1 MTLIIFL
8 VDQSRSPV
16 RVHRPGATFSGS
28 AEDRNLTRRTRE
40 LRNFMKLIYFS
51 QKLIENK
58 KKCSIVTPDFL
69 KNKTRLI
76 ICVPRKSTH
85 MLE

>member
-16 RVHRPGATFSGS
+16 RAHRPGATFSGS

-58 KKCSIVTPDFL
+58 KYSIVTPDFL